1 MVTGSGICC
10 FLRSVGVTAV
20 QTPPR
25 RGNHLHLRVCKWP
38 LVWFGKVCYIYIGYG
53 EGATWYGVL
62 HLRHGKWVMV
72 SQNWPLHPLT
82 PYTTDGEHWIVN
94 ESSAILEWLTIETNE
109 STRPVRKAI

>member
-38 LVWFGKVCYIYIGYG
+38 LVWFGKVCYIYIAYGEVLHGMVCYIYIYIGYG
-53 EGATWYGVL
+53 EVL
-62 HLRHGKWVMV
+62 HGKVCYIYIAYGEVIHGMVCHIYGMV
-72 SQNWPLHPLT
+72 S
-82 PYTTDGEHWIVN
+82 G
-94 ESSAILEWLTIETNE
+94 
-109 STRPVRKAI
+109 